1 MTSATTFKLADPAAP
16 EPLPWVGIPPLSMQQ
31 LWFALQRLEWATL
44 AVVPADGKS
53 SAVDFGRPL
62 YEVGRLAM
70 GEKLRLLDAR
80 DVKLNRTAPMILDM
94 TGANPAS
101 ANGGTQWSERVLVMV
116 ESVLTQPSAVPLV
129 LASDAAL
136 LCLELGKTSLA
147 AAEETLQLLGK
158 QRFVGCVLLPAR

>member
-1 MTSATTFKLADPAAP
+1 MSSAPTFKLADPATP

-31 LWFALQRLEWATL
+31 LWFSLQRLEWATL
-44 AVVPADGKS
+44 AVVPADGHS
-53 SAVDFGRPL
+53 SALDFGRPL

-80 DVKLNRTAPMILDM
+80 DVKLNRTAPLILDM
-94 TGANPAS
+94 TGANNPG
-101 ANGGTQWSERVLVMV
+101 NGTQWSERALVMV

-147 AAEETLQLLGK
+147 AARETL
-158 QRFVGCVLLPAR
+158 